1 MMILHSDLTAM
12 WLFVRIVEGG
22 GMSYK
27 FLEMARTLG
36 VIAAEER
43 NGSAK
48 FFQNFKGHRDFD
60 RLSGNEREFLAA
72 RDSFYMAT
80 ISESGWPYVQHR
92 GGPKGFLKV
101 LDEKTMGFADF
112 RGNLQYISL
121 GNIATRDKTSLFFMD
136 YPNRTRLKMFVHT
149 EERSL
154 DDDPALSAALTL
166 PGYKAKVERAL
177 IFHLEAFDWNCPQ
190 HITPRYTKEE
200 LQPVFDSMESQLRQ
214 LQSENRQLRSQ
225 LKAAPGP

>member
-1 MMILHSDLTAM
+1 
-12 WLFVRIVEGG
+12 
-22 GMSYK
+22 MSYK
-27 FLEMARTLG
+27 FLEMARTPG

-43 NGSAK
+43 NGSSK

-60 RLSGNEREFLAA
+60 RLSENEREFLAA

-121 GNIATRDKTSLFFMD
+121 GNIATRNKTSLFLMD

-214 LQSENRQLRSQ
+214 LQAENGRLRSL

>member
-1 MMILHSDLTAM
+1 
-12 WLFVRIVEGG
+12 V
-22 GMSYK
+22 SYK
-27 FLEMARTLG
+27 FLEMARTPG

-48 FFQNFKGHRDFD
+48 FFENFRGHRDFD
-60 RLSGNEREFLAA
+60 RLSKNEREFLAA

-92 GGPKGFLKV
+92 GGPRGFLKI

-154 DDDPALSAALTL
+154 DGDPTLSAALTL

-200 LQPVFDSMESQLRQ
+200 LQPIFDSMESQLRQ
-214 LQSENRQLRSQ
+214 LQAENSDLRSQ
-225 LKAAPGP
+225 LKVVSGP

>member
-1 MMILHSDLTAM
+1 
-12 WLFVRIVEGG
+12 V
-22 GMSYK
+22 SYK
-27 FLEMARTLG
+27 FLEMARTPG

-48 FFQNFKGHRDFD
+48 FFENFKGHRDFD
-60 RLSGNEREFLAA
+60 RLSENELEFLAA

-154 DDDPALSAALTL
+154 AGDPALSAALSL
-166 PGYKAKVERAL
+166 PGYKSKVERAL

-200 LQPVFDSMESQLRQ
+200 LQPIFESMESQLRQ
-214 LQSENRQLRSQ
+214 LQAENRQLRSQ
-225 LKAAPGP
+225 LKATPGS

>member
-1 MMILHSDLTAM
+1 
-12 WLFVRIVEGG
+12 V
-22 GMSYK
+22 SYK
-27 FLEMARTLG
+27 FLEIARTPG
-36 VIAAEER
+36 VVAAEER

-48 FFQNFKGHRDFD
+48 FFENFKGHRDFD
-60 RLSGNEREFLAA
+60 RLSENEREFLAA

-92 GGPKGFLKV
+92 GGPQGFLKV

-121 GNIATRDKTSLFFMD
+121 GNIATRDKTSLFFID
-136 YPNRTRLKMFVHT
+136 YPNRTRLKMLVHT

-154 DDDPALSAALTL
+154 AGDPTLSAALSL

-200 LQPVFDSMESQLRQ
+200 LQPIFDGLESQLRQ
-214 LQSENRQLRSQ
+214 LQAENKRLRSQ
-225 LKAAPGP
+225 SKAAPGS

>member
-225 LKAAPGP
+225 LKAAPRP

>member
-1 MMILHSDLTAM
+1 
-12 WLFVRIVEGG
+12 V
-22 GMSYK
+22 SYK
-27 FLEMARTLG
+27 FLEMARTPG

-48 FFQNFKGHRDFD
+48 FFENFRGHRGFD
-60 RLSGNEREFLAA
+60 HLSDNEREFLAA

-121 GNIATRDKTSLFFMD
+121 GNIATRNKTSLFFVD

-154 DDDPALSAALTL
+154 DGDPALSAALTL
-166 PGYKAKVERAL
+166 PGYNAKVERAL

-190 HITPRYTKEE
+190 HITPRYTEDE
-200 LQPVFDSMESQLRQ
+200 LQPIFDSMESKLRQ
-214 LQSENRQLRSQ
+214 LRAENRDLRSQ
-225 LKAAPGP
+225 LKAASGP

>member
-1 MMILHSDLTAM
+1 
-12 WLFVRIVEGG
+12 
-22 GMSYK
+22 MSYK
-27 FLEMARTLG
+27 FLEMARTPG

-48 FFQNFKGHRDFD
+48 FFQNFKGRRDFD

-121 GNIATRDKTSLFFMD
+121 GNIATRDMTSLFFMD

>member
-1 MMILHSDLTAM
+1 MGETNWPYQPLLEG
-12 WLFVRIVEGG
+12 VRV
-22 GMSYK
+22 SYK
-27 FLEMARTLG
+27 FLEIARTPG
-36 VIAAEER
+36 VVAAEER

-48 FFQNFKGHRDFD
+48 FFENFKGHRDFD
-60 RLSGNEREFLAA
+60 RLSENERDFLAA

-136 YPNRTRLKMFVHT
+136 YPNRTRLKMLVHT

-154 DDDPALSAALTL
+154 AGDPTLSAALSL

-200 LQPVFDSMESQLRQ
+200 LQPMFDGLESQLRQ
-214 LQSENRQLRSQ
+214 LQAENKRLRSQ
-225 LKAAPGP
+225 SKAAPGS

>member
-1 MMILHSDLTAM
+1 
-12 WLFVRIVEGG
+12 V
-22 GMSYK
+22 SYK

-60 RLSGNEREFLAA
+60 RLSENEREFLAA

-166 PGYKAKVERAL
+166 PGYKAKIERAL

-214 LQSENRQLRSQ
+214 LQAENRQLRSQ
-225 LKAAPGP
+225 LKAALGP

>member
-1 MMILHSDLTAM
+1 
-12 WLFVRIVEGG
+12 V
-22 GMSYK
+22 SYK
-27 FLEMARTLG
+27 FLEMARTPG

-60 RLSGNEREFLAA
+60 RLSENEREFLAA

-214 LQSENRQLRSQ
+214 LQAENRQLRSQ